1 MTEWAG
7 RCNIQLVP
15 KRVNPLILVY
25 IYTKGTNNST
35 LTLIKTTYV
44 YVRDKKK
51 GTYLCN
57 WTKSWRFATVL
68 EGLFGES
75 HSSSAALGSVQMS
88 PGNHVVRDWSVPSV
102 RVDV

>member
-1 MTEWAG
+1 MEQNGSGDKDLFYYRDKMYNIG
-7 RCNIQLVP
+7 RAHI
-15 KRVNPLILVY
+15 
-25 IYTKGTNNST
+25 IYSSYMCTQTCT
-35 LTLIKTTYV
+35 AT
-44 YVRDKKK
+44 DKKK

-88 PGNHVVRDWSVPSV
+88 PSNHVVRDWSVPSV
-102 RVDV
+102 PVDV